1 MWKKIKSQYDKSDY
15 GNNELI
21 CEYIIPI
28 KDKEITLVPM
38 EENKNT
44 TLNSS
49 SNILHI
55 GRQIINGPI
64 TINNSNNVIL
74 LGPDVVPDL
83 SNFWN
88 KLKFCYNILFK
99 Y

>member
-1 MWKKIKSQYDKSDY
+1 
-15 GNNELI
+15 
-21 CEYIIPI
+21 
-28 KDKEITLVPM
+28 M
-38 EENKNT
+38 EENKNI
-44 TLNSS
+44 TLNNS

-55 GRQIINGPI
+55 GRQTITGPI
-64 TINNSNNVIL
+64 TVNDSNNVTL

-83 SNFWN
+83 SSFWN

>member
-1 MWKKIKSQYDKSDY
+1 MWRKVKSQYDSSDY
-15 GNNELI
+15 GNYELI
-21 CEYIIPI
+21 CKYIIPI
-28 KDKEITLVPM
+28 KDKEITRVPM
-38 EENKNT
+38 EKNENI

-55 GRQIINGPI
+55 GRQIIDGPI
-64 TINNSNNVIL
+64 TINDSNNVTL
-74 LGPDVVPDL
+74 LGPDVVPNL

>member
-1 MWKKIKSQYDKSDY
+1 MEK
-15 GNNELI
+15 NENI
-21 CEYIIPI
+21 
-28 KDKEITLVPM
+28 
-38 EENKNT
+38 

-64 TINNSNNVIL
+64 TINDSNNVTL

-88 KLKFCYNILFK
+88 KLKFCYNILFE